1 MKGSWSI
8 IYADDSHTLLLY
20 AYEKLSRKVYH
31 YIFVIFF
38 YKLLNCIE
46 LRLWN
51 YTRTRP
57 YQQSTI
63 FT

>member
-38 YKLLNCIE
+38 ISFWIALS
-46 LRLWN
+46 
-51 YTRTRP
+51 
-57 YQQSTI
+57 Q
-63 FT
+63 